1 MKIPGIGRVIPIW
14 DDLFFKLRMYFDG
27 LITRK
32 EVFSESINRI
42 EAHLDVV
49 VIFFEIQSNVS
60 FEFSL
65 D

>member
-32 EVFSESINRI
+32 EVFLESINRI

-49 VIFFEIQSNVS
+49 VNFFEIQSNVS